1 MANTLPYKTITR
13 EQFLFHEMRTTA
25 RLLAKGFSDKE
36 VIEQI
41 KDNNLFQYPTERMVG
56 NLASVC
62 IKRLRALG
70 NTELVELVAE
80 GTGSTAKQVCLY
92 AMMCSNRLVSEF
104 MITVIA
110 DKFKTK
116 NFFFSRRDLNA
127 FFTRLQEQEDEV
139 AAWSDGTVRK
149 CISVLNRI
157 LVEIEYLDTAR
168 SETLNPILIDQ
179 NFKNI
184 LIEKKDYSALAAFN
198 CFEEV

>member
-1 MANTLPYKTITR
+1 MTNSLPYRTITR

-25 RLLAKGFSDKE
+25 RLMTQGLSDKE
-36 VIEQI
+36 VVKEI
-41 KDNNLFQYPTERMVG
+41 KANNLFQFPTERMVG
-56 NLASVC
+56 NIASVC
-62 IKRLRALG
+62 IRRLKALDSL
-70 NTELVELVAE
+70 ELVEMIAD
-80 GTGSTAKQVCLY
+80 GTSSTAKQVCLY
-92 AMMCSNRLVSEF
+92 AMMCANRLVNEF

-139 AAWSDGTVRK
+139 AAWSDETIRK

-157 LVEIEYLDTAR
+157 LVETEYLESAR
-168 SETLNPILIDQ
+168 SETLNPVLIDQ
-179 NFKNI
+179 DLKAV
-184 LIEKKDYSALAAFN
+184 LLEKKDYSGLAAFN